1 MEQSSPM
8 SRVEVSVVAFQEGDL
23 WVAQC
28 VEFDI
33 AAHASDLTKLHAALE
48 RAVIQ
53 NICINT
59 ELGRQGLDGIDPAP
73 ERFKALFERSEIGVR
88 RRARPS
94 RARKANIVRIRELR
108 LTEVSAV

>member
-1 MEQSSPM
+1 M

-33 AAHASDLTKLHAALE
+33 AAHAADLTNLHAALE

-53 NICINT
+53 NICINA

-73 ERFKALFERSEIGVR
+73 ERFKALFERSKIDIR

-94 RARKANIVRIRELR
+94 RARDANVVRIRELR
-108 LTEVSAV
+108 LSEASAF